1 MEGAS
6 TSKERKK
13 EVRQMEESYT
23 QNVTVKTL
31 LQSATFELKN
41 NNQALNYKS
50 QSNFFSSICADH
62 SPTKKG

>member
-23 QNVTVKTL
+23 HNVTVKAL
-31 LQSATFELKN
+31 LKSATFKLTNDKIITR
-41 NNQALNYKS
+41 L
-50 QSNFFSSICADH
+50 
-62 SPTKKG
+62 